1 MAHVGIVE
9 GSIMLTARFYLVYA
23 TKPRHDINCEL
34 HVKSY
39 LIVLALA
46 RTHGCGANMPSDVL
60 CCNNNAA
67 Y

>member
-1 MAHVGIVE
+1 
-9 GSIMLTARFYLVYA
+9 MLTARFYLVYA

-46 RTHGCGANMPSDVL
+46 RTHGCDANMPSDVL